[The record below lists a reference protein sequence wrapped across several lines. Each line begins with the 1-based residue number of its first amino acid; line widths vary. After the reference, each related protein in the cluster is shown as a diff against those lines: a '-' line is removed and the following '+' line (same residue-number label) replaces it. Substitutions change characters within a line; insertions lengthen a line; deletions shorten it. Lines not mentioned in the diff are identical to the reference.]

1 MTGGLGAAS
10 DAAGKETLFGYIYEL
25 EKNLNAVGTTAQQA
39 VSRAGGAR
47 SQANSAAGAAARIK
61 NAVATGQIP
70 QVMTDLAII
79 RKSLEET
86 LSQVKG
92 IPGQMSTAE
101 LVKMVND
108 AATTMKEMAA
118 GRGVATPAGAGA
130 EAQAQAGSL
139 TDPKAVGELLNKLA
153 ETKAM
158 MEATRLLMDEAINK
172 PVVVDWLE
180 GTK

>member
-1 MTGGLGAAS
+1 
-10 DAAGKETLFGYIYEL
+10 
-25 EKNLNAVGTTAQQA
+25 
-39 VSRAGGAR
+39 
-47 SQANSAAGAAARIK
+47 
-61 NAVATGQIP
+61 
-70 QVMTDLAII
+70 
-79 RKSLEET
+79 
-86 LSQVKG
+86 
-92 IPGQMSTAE
+92 
-101 LVKMVND
+101 
-108 AATTMKEMAA
+108 MKAMAA

-158 MEATRLLMDEAINK
+158 MEATKLLMDEAINK